1 MLGTQVD
8 ELEIDPMT
16 LNLIIL
22 VTSYVILLLV
32 FLISCIMYDC
42 QGKDPSK
49 EYAPAP
55 LPGANRAPIRLVVIQ
70 NSPTCQESTRDVAAS
85 KSIGGETREKKT
97 TVV

>member
-1 MLGTQVD
+1 MLD
-8 ELEIDPMT
+8 EVEIDPVT

-32 FLISCIMYDC
+32 FLISCMMYDC

-49 EYAPAP
+49 EYAPDP
-55 LPGANRAPIRLVVIQ
+55 IPGTDHTPIRLVVMQ
-70 NSPTCQESTRDVAAS
+70 SSAACWDSPRAGAQQ
-85 KSIGGETREKKT
+85 REKKI